1 MMHQKKTR
9 SDARRLSIVAT
20 RSVRYPGMSPS
31 RAAGGRWRF
40 GMMATAV
47 LLVASVAHGQGMG
60 LARQEVIDFSDRVV
74 TFETSDGITIEA
86 DYYPVKVE
94 PNKKTPVAILI
105 HMYPAD
111 RSSWKSLVPA
121 LRKTGVAALAYDI
134 RGKGGSN
141 KPVDKKLKD
150 GYDNRDPAHFKD
162 AWKDVEAARTWLG
175 KQENIDV
182 GRTILI
188 GASIGCS
195 IALEQASLD
204 STIKGVVCL
213 SPGENYMGVDSI
225 AHIKKCSTVPI
236 LLLSPEG
243 EFEALRN
250 LVKASGGRA
259 KARKYPG
266 GREHHG
272 TGMLE
277 AEYGKKVRG
286 RILRFVRKHLDIE
299 SKKKADKTKKQ
310 KAPKA
315 S

>member
-1 MMHQKKTR
+1 MMNQIETR
-9 SDARRLSIVAT
+9 SNTQEVSMVAA
-20 RSVRYPGMSPS
+20 RSVRCPGALPP
-31 RAAGGRWRF
+31 RAPGGRWRL
-40 GMMATAV
+40 GVMATAV
-47 LLVASVAHGQGMG
+47 LMIASAAYGQGMG
-60 LARQEVIDFSDRVV
+60 MAMQKAIDFSDRVV
-74 TFETSDGITIEA
+74 TFETTDGITIEA
-86 DYYPVKVE
+86 DYYPVKVA
-94 PNKKTPVAILI
+94 PHKKTPVAILI

-111 RSSWKSLVPA
+111 RSSWKSFVPA
-121 LRKTGVAALAYDI
+121 LRKAGVAALAYDI
-134 RGKGGSN
+134 RGKGGSI
-141 KPVDKKLKD
+141 KPADKKLKE

-162 AWKDVEAARTWLG
+162 AWKDVEAAKTWLG
-175 KQENIDV
+175 KQKNIDV

-204 STIKGVVCL
+204 PKIKGVVCL
-213 SPGENYMGVDSI
+213 SPGEHYMGVDSI

-243 EFEALRN
+243 EFEAVRN
-250 LVKASGGRA
+250 LVKASGGSA

-272 TGMLE
+272 TGLLE

-286 RILRFVRKHLDIE
+286 RILRFVKKHLGIE
-299 SKKKADKTKKQ
+299 SQKKSDKHKKK